1 MKENSQAPIEKLR
14 TIMACLRHETYG
26 CPWDLEQT
34 PKTIAP
40 YTIEEAYEVVDAIEG
55 GDIAHLKE
63 ELGDLLLQVVFYC
76 QMAEEKNQFTFDNV
90 ADGINEKL
98 LRRHPHV
105 FSSGDLDSF
114 GQVSDIQKSS
124 DVEKVWENIKKSEK
138 SETRQ
143 EGILSAVTNGLPPMK
158 KAIKLQKAARTVGFD
173 WPDIQPALEKV
184 EEETLELKEAINTEN
199 SSSEAIE
206 EEFGDLLFASMNVA
220 RFLKI
225 DPEMALVR
233 ANRKFE
239 ARFKL
244 IENYVAASE
253 KDWRDYSLRELDEF
267 WERAKIELYQ
277 SPSAGG
283 SK

>member
-1 MKENSQAPIEKLR
+1 MKENSQPSIAKLR
-14 TIMACLRHETYG
+14 TIMACLRHKTYG

-40 YTIEEAYEVVDAIEG
+40 HTIEEAYEVVDAIEG
-55 GDIAHLKE
+55 GDTEHLKE

-76 QMAEEKNQFTFDNV
+76 QMAEEKNQFTFDDV

-105 FSSGDLDSF
+105 FSAGDLDSF
-114 GQVSDIQKSS
+114 GQVSGIQKSS
-124 DVEKVWENIKKSEK
+124 DVEEAWENIKKSEK
-138 SETRQ
+138 SETKQ
-143 EGILSAVTNGLPPMK
+143 EGILSAVTKGLPPMK
-158 KAIKLQKAARTVGFD
+158 RAIKLQKAARTVGFD

-184 EEETLELKEAINTEN
+184 EEETLELKEVINMED
-199 SSSEAIE
+199 SSEAIE

-220 RFLKI
+220 RFLKL

-253 KDWRDYSLRELDEF
+253 KDWRDYSLQELDAF
-267 WERAKIELYQ
+267 WEKAKVELYQ
-277 SPSAGG
+277 SPSAGA